1 VTKPPVAARNPVT
14 VERFGESFE
23 DPYGWLRDR
32 EDPGVKAHLEA
43 ENAYTD
49 EVLGPIED
57 LRRRVF
63 AELKARM
70 QESDASAPIRRDDWW
85 YYTRILEGQQ
95 YPVQCRRPVGDA
107 DRRFP
112 IDPSDPPADEQVIL
126 DMNELAEGHD
136 YLSLGGAA
144 VSPDHRL
151 LAYLVDTSGAE
162 VFELRIRDLATGDE
176 RTVTGRAT
184 YGLAW
189 HSDASALL
197 YLVPDDA
204 WRPHEVRRHVLRSDQ
219 HDALLLR
226 EDDERFW
233 TSLSMTRSRDFVTI
247 QMGSRTTSEVHLIDA
262 HDPTALPTVVAP
274 RDPGVEYHVDHGGGP
289 LIIVTNAGQ
298 AVDFQVMTAPVETP
312 GRNSWQ
318 VLVDHR
324 PGVRVEDADAFATHV
339 VVSERTEA
347 RTQLRVVDN
356 DGFDHGVLD
365 MPEDVYTAA
374 VGPNPQADTRVLRI
388 LYTSLTTSLTTI
400 DVDLDTGARE
410 TIKQDEVPGG
420 YDPAQYVT
428 TRLWATSDDGTQV
441 PISVVAHRDTPVDG
455 TAPCLLYAYG
465 AYEVSTDP
473 TFKSWRLSY
482 LDRGGIVALAHVRG
496 GGEMG
501 RAWYEAGRLVNKPNT
516 FRDVVACADHLVA
529 QSWTSRD
536 RLVLEGGSA
545 GGLMVG
551 ATLNLRPDLVAAAVA
566 VVPFVDVLNTMYD
579 PTLPLTVPEYEEW
592 GNPAEEAS
600 FTVIRSYSPYD
611 NIRAES
617 YPALLVTAGLN
628 DPRVGY
634 WEPAK
639 WVARLREVTTGD
651 EPILL
656 RTELGAGHAGPSG
669 RYSALEERALMLAFE
684 IDRSGLPHDLPG

>member
-1 VTKPPVAARNPVT
+1 MQPPVAPRRPVT

-32 EDPGVKAHLEA
+32 EDPAVKAHLEA
-43 ENAYTD
+43 ENAYTED
-49 EVLGPIED
+49 VLAPIRG
-57 LRRRVF
+57 LRDRVYD
-63 AELKARM
+63 ELKSRM
-70 QESDASAPIRRDDWW
+70 QESDASAPVRRDDWW

-95 YPVQCRRPVGDA
+95 YPIQCRRPVGDP

-112 IDPSDPPADEQVIL
+112 VDPNDPPDDEQIVL
-126 DMNELAEGHD
+126 DMNALAEGHE

-162 VFELRIRDLATGDE
+162 IFTLRIRDLDTGDE
-176 RTVTGRAT
+176 TTVTERAT

-189 HSDASALL
+189 HTDASALL

-204 WRPHEVRRHVLRSDQ
+204 WRPHELRRHVLGAEGEDE
-219 HDALLLR
+219 LLLR

-233 TSLSMTRSRDFVTI
+233 TSLSTTRSRDLIVV
-247 QMGSRTTSEVHLIDA
+247 QMGSRTTSEVHLLDA
-262 HDPTALPTVVAP
+262 HDPSARPTVVAP

-289 LIIVTNAGQ
+289 LVIVTNAGH
-298 AVDFQVMTAPVETP
+298 AVDFQVMTAPVGQP
-312 GRNSWQ
+312 GRDHWQ
-318 VLVDHR
+318 VLVGHR
-324 PGVRVEDADAFATHV
+324 PGIRVEDADAFATHV
-339 VVSERTEA
+339 VLSERTEA

-356 DGFDHGVLD
+356 DGFDRGVLE
-365 MPEDVYTAA
+365 MPEEVYTAA
-374 VGPNPQADTRVLRI
+374 VGANPEADTRVLRI
-388 LYTSLTTSLTTI
+388 VYTSLTTPASTI

-410 TIKQDEVPGG
+410 TIKQEEVPGG
-420 YDPAQYVT
+420 YDPSAYET
-428 TRLWATSDDGTQV
+428 TRLWATSHDGARV
-441 PISVVAHRDTPVDG
+441 PISVVKRRDTPRDG
-455 TAPCLLYAYG
+455 SAPCLLYAYG
-465 AYEVSTDP
+465 AYEMSTDP
-473 TFKSWRLSY
+473 TFRPWRLSY

-501 RAWYEAGRLVNKPNT
+501 RAWYEQGRLQHKPNT
-516 FRDVVACADHLVA
+516 FHDVVACADHLVA
-529 QSWTSRD
+529 EAWTSRD

-545 GGLMVG
+545 GGLLVG

-566 VVPFVDVLNTMYD
+566 VVPFVDVLNTMSD

-592 GNPAEEAS
+592 GDPAEQAA
-600 FTVIRSYSPYD
+600 FTTIRSYSPYD
-611 NIRAES
+611 NIRPEP

-639 WVARLREVTTGD
+639 WVARLREETTGD
-651 EPILL
+651 APILL
-656 RTELGAGHAGPSG
+656 KTELGAGHAGPSG
-669 RYSALEERALMLAFE
+669 RYSALEERALLLAFE
-684 IDRSGLPHDLPG
+684 IDRSGLPHDLT